1 MNLPNKRLFLFD
13 IDGTLALGD
22 ELFSGTR
29 ELLDAIDQKGGVS
42 VFITNNSTRS
52 GADYVKR
59 FADVFRL
66 ETREDQF
73 ITSGALTL
81 DFLKGHFSGKKI
93 YCLGTA
99 SYIAELRRNG
109 LRITEKCEDDLD
121 CILVAYDSEVN
132 YGKLCEASKALQT
145 TDAPFYATNPD
156 LRCPAPFGFI
166 PDCGSICEMLTETTG
181 KVPTY
186 LGKPAAEMVRVAQR
200 SFGFG
205 DAETVVV
212 GDRLYTDIACGI
224 NAGVDTILLL
234 TGEAR
239 REDLADTKFPPSLV
253 LEDVEALV
261 QAYGAGSDV

>member
-181 KVPTY
+181 KVPVY

-200 SFGFG
+200 SFHWHA
-205 DAETVVV
+205 DEP
-212 GDRLYTDIACGI
+212 L
-224 NAGVDTILLL
+224 GVRGHHVDVLC
-234 TGEAR
+234 R
-239 REDLADTKFPPSLV
+239 RKFRGADEISLV
-253 LEDVEALV
+253 LPLGIVNDQNDFSCLDVP
-261 QAYGAGSDV
+261 QGFFNCS